1 MPDMIKFQQGKLEN
15 LSSKGIANGTLW
27 FTTDEGAIYLDTNG
41 QRVRFGDYV
50 SVANVKA
57 LPSAGHAYESALYY
71 AKEENILARWEK
83 PSATYPNGRWV
94 QLNAAGLSDIDD
106 GGSVG
111 NVLSGVSVVTDEKGR
126 KKLTFTK
133 TTVAT
138 TDSVNSLVEQVAGI
152 DAAYKAADAGLL
164 GKTTDAAGAATI
176 HGALKAAAAAQSK
189 ADANATAITNLD
201 TDLQGQ
207 IDSLSG
213 TVGGHTTAIADLVAE
228 DTKINKAI
236 TDMDT
241 AYKAADAAV
250 KNTLI
255 GADNATGDYK
265 TINALSAA
273 IEAAEG
279 RLDTAEG
286 TISTNGTNITNLQ
299 TDVNTLKTAVGG
311 TGDQTVQARIEAAVA
326 ALREEILTLGTD
338 DDGIHDAYDTI
349 QEIAAWLGE
358 NQLGKDAATIISE
371 LNALSGTVGTHTENI
386 AGLVAEDT
394 AIRQAFAA
402 ADTTLKTGILGQ
414 ENTNGI
420 AYATIKDLSA
430 AVKANE
436 GNISNH
442 GGRLNSAE
450 GTIGEHT
457 QAIAELVAKDTAI
470 EKAYAAADTALK
482 TSLLGQAD
490 TTDIAYAT
498 IKALS
503 AAVKVNE
510 GNIST
515 NASDIDALEGTTGT
529 HTEQIANLTGLLT
542 WTEF

>member
-1 MPDMIKFQQGKLEN
+1 MADMIKFQQGE
-15 LSSKGIANGTLW
+15 LSRLAAKPITKGTLW
-27 FTTDEGAIYLDTNG
+27 FTTDEGAIYLDTAKG
-41 QRVRFGDYV
+41 ERVRFGDYIT
-50 SVANVKA
+50 VANVNA
-57 LPSAGHAYESALYY
+57 LPSAGHAYETALYY
-71 AKEENILARWEK
+71 AKEENILARWDK
-83 PSATYPNGRWV
+83 ASSKWV
-94 QLNAAGLSDIDD
+94 QLNAAGLSEIDD

-111 NVLSGVSVVTDEKGR
+111 NVLSGVSVVTDAKGR

-138 TDSVNSLVEQVAGI
+138 TDSVNALAGQVAELETN
-152 DAAYKAADAGLL
+152 YKAADANLL

-189 ADANATAITNLD
+189 ADANATAITTLD
-201 TDLQGQ
+201 ADLQGQ
-207 IDSLSG
+207 IDGLSS

-250 KNTLI
+250 KKALI
-255 GADNATGDYK
+255 GADSATGDYK
-265 TINALSAA
+265 TVNALSAA
-273 IEAAEG
+273 VEAAED

-286 TISTNGTNITNLQ
+286 NISTNGTNITNLQ
-299 TDVNTLKTAVGG
+299 TDVSKLQQAVGG
-311 TGDQTVQARIEAAVA
+311 TGTQTVQARIEAAVA

-358 NQLGKDAATIISE
+358 NQLGKDAATIISD
-371 LNALSGTVGTHTENI
+371 LNALSGTVGEHTESI

-414 ENTNGI
+414 ANTNGI
-420 AYATIKDLSA
+420 AYATIKALSE

-436 GNISNH
+436 GNISGH
-442 GGRLNSAE
+442 EGRLDSAE
-450 GTIGEHT
+450 STISGHT
-457 QAIAELVAKDTAI
+457 QSIADLVAADTSIRQAF
-470 EKAYAAADTALK
+470 AAADTTLK
-482 TSLLGQAD
+482 TGLLGQAD
-490 TTDIAYAT
+490 TTGIAYAT

-503 AAVKVNE
+503 AAVKANE

-529 HTEQIANLTGLLT
+529 HTEQIASLTSLLT
-542 WTEF
+542 WGEF

>member
-83 PSATYPNGRWV
+83 PSTTYPNGRWV

-138 TDSVNSLVEQVAGI
+138 TDSVNALVEQVAGI
-152 DAAYKAADAGLL
+152 DAAYKAADADLL

-189 ADANATAITNLD
+189 ADANATAITDLD

-207 IDSLSG
+207 IDSLNG

-236 TDMDT
+236 TDMDA
-241 AYKAADAAV
+241 AYKAADTAV
-250 KNTLI
+250 KKELI
-255 GADNATGDYK
+255 GADSATGDYK
-265 TINALSAA
+265 NINALSAA
-273 IEAAEG
+273 IKAAEG

-299 TDVNTLKTAVGG
+299 TDVNTLKTAVG
-311 TGDQTVQARIEAAVA
+311 TSSETIQDRIDDAVA

-371 LNALSGTVGTHTENI
+371 LNALSGTVGTHTESI

-436 GNISNH
+436 GNISGH
-442 GGRLNSAE
+442 EERLDNAE
-450 GTIGEHT
+450 GTIGGHT
-457 QAIAELVAKDTAI
+457 QSIANLVAEDIAI
-470 EKAYAAADTALK
+470 RQAFAAADTTLK
-482 TSLLGQAD
+482 TGLLGQAD